1 MGMFFSRSSF
11 TYSPASDPF
20 VLALSSDVELS
31 EIRIR
36 PFLTALLAR
45 GVISGFQLADRKM
58 KSMGWH
64 KDFSFTHIWCHR
76 NVSTAQF
83 RFLRKHAHVPIIY
96 DLDDLMTAPPDF
108 VKNRPRIVE
117 RVRWCL
123 EHAQTVTTSTDVLRA
138 HLIQLAPPPK
148 SVITLK
154 NGFSGHA
161 TMTFSPSTLQ
171 KRIVWTSGDHPF
183 VVRDNPQFTARL
195 ADIANRHGYEM
206 ILIGRFDPALGQLFK
221 LSRHIRRLDFNSYR
235 ELLQYFAGAIGFAPL
250 PSGLAPRNQQF
261 FDAKSDIKLLDYLSS
276 GLVPVCTSTP
286 PYSRSELYIPELAA
300 ENPDGFLD
308 KLENGIVDHSRWLT
322 LLADRFST
330 TGILNSRT
338 FANLSF
344 LLEPI
349 FKVHGRPD

>member
-1 MGMFFSRSSF
+1 MGMFFGRSSF
-11 TYSPASDPF
+11 TYSPAPDPF

-45 GVISGFQLADRKM
+45 GAISGFQLADRKM

-96 DLDDLMTAPPDF
+96 DLDDLMTAAPDF
-108 VKNRPRIVE
+108 VKSRPRTVE

-123 EHAQTVTTSTDVLRA
+123 EHAQAVTTSTDILRG
-138 HLIQLAPPPK
+138 HLLKLVPPPK
-148 SVITLK
+148 SVMTLK

-161 TMTFSPSTLQ
+161 APTSSPLVQQ
-171 KRIVWTSGDHPF
+171 KRIVWVSGDHPF
-183 VVRDNPQFTARL
+183 VMRDNPQFTERL
-195 ADIANRHGYEM
+195 ADIANRRGYEM
-206 ILIGRFDPALGQLFK
+206 ILIGRFDAALARLFK

-235 ELLQYFAGAIGFAPL
+235 ELLRYFAGAIGLAPL
-250 PSGLAPRNQQF
+250 PSGLARRNQRF

-286 PYSRSELYIPELAA
+286 PYTQSELYIPELAA
-300 ENPDGFLD
+300 ETADGLLD
-308 KLENGIVDHSRWLT
+308 KLENCIVDHSRWLT
-322 LLADRFST
+322 LIADRFSA
-330 TGILNSRT
+330 TGTLNSRT
-338 FANLSF
+338 FANLSGS
-344 LLEPI
+344 LEPLLKI
-349 FKVHGRPD
+349 HGRPE